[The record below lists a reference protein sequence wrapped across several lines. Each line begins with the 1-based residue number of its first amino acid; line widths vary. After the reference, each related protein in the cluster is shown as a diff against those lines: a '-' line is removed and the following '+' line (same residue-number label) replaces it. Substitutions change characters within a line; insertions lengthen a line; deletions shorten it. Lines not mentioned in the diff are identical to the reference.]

1 MIFIQEHHPNIKTV
15 VDQNHVV
22 SVLTVEE
29 GLGGD
34 EEGGGAHPQQRD
46 ELQEPE
52 AERSNGER
60 QKMFKR

>member
-1 MIFIQEHHPNIKTV
+1 M
-15 VDQNHVV
+15 
-22 SVLTVEE
+22 EE

-52 AERSNGER
+52 AEGLNGER
-60 QKMFKR
+60 QKMFKRSHHLQNILGSSFLAGLFLIFSCFN